1 MTDAARS
8 AVAVDE
14 GFMALG
20 NERIEA
26 DGATFIRNRDIPDIW
41 DANHVTQVTASTA
54 VEIPR
59 LLERV
64 EREFVGFSHRRF
76 HLDFTTPP
84 VFEARLMLEG
94 YERSD
99 SLVMLLEGELQGRPH
114 RHDVRLVESEADWEA
129 YTALHDVDWR
139 EYKERIPG
147 GAGGY
152 DEETARQMMRSRR
165 SKSPPVRT
173 WMAYVDARP
182 RAYLSSWAGLD
193 GVGQVEDVFAH
204 PDFRR
209 QGLAT
214 ALMHHGVAEARRDG
228 AGPVVIC
235 ADPADTPKQMY
246 AAMGFQPVAVKRNYL
261 KRLGA

>member
-84 VFEARLMLEG
+84 VFEARLMLER

-99 SLVMLLEGELQGRPH
+99 SLVMLLR
-114 RHDVRLVESEADWEA
+114 A
-129 YTALHDVDWR
+129 
-139 EYKERIPG
+139 
-147 GAGGY
+147 
-152 DEETARQMMRSRR
+152 SRR
-165 SKSPPVRT
+165 GGPTGTTSR
-173 WMAYVDARP
+173 RG
-182 RAYLSSWAGLD
+182 RGRQAGR
-193 GVGQVEDVFAH
+193 H
-204 PDFRR
+204 
-209 QGLAT
+209 
-214 ALMHHGVAEARRDG
+214 
-228 AGPVVIC
+228 
-235 ADPADTPKQMY
+235 Y
-246 AAMGFQPVAVKRNYL
+246 
-261 KRLGA
+261 